1 MSDERMDLNAPSHGG
16 VQSPLD
22 AIAIEAED
30 DQLDAL
36 PGLFDRRDQWRHAV
50 SRLNQELHACLP
62 TFGHGVDIA
71 QNQRPTAEGEL
82 SVLKQLRQRFEQ
94 HGR

>member
-1 MSDERMDLNAPSHGG
+1 MSDERMDLNAPSDGG
-16 VQSPLD
+16 IQSPLD

-36 PGLFDRRDQWRHAV
+36 PGLLDRRDQWRHAV

-62 TFGHGVDIA
+62 TFGHAGWTSRRISV
-71 QNQRPTAEGEL
+71 RP
-82 SVLKQLRQRFEQ
+82 LKANSTC
-94 HGR
+94 